1 MKQSTKQRKAAA
13 RYIPEAIGQDLFTQR
28 LVEVVASGKA
38 AFDTLSFELGR
49 TLAEAIMYM
58 DREQVSGPDYLPTN
72 SDVQKWASQ
81 PGSVYIGDQKV
92 KVERP
97 RLRGPEGEIQLKS
110 YQKLKERGQF
120 SEELLASVL
129 SGISGRRYKETVKE
143 AAHAFGVSKSSVS
156 RHIVAATAKKL
167 KEFEERDLSDFIPF
181 AVFLDTVHRGGK
193 AFIVAMGISHEGFKR
208 NLGFWEGATEN
219 NEICKE
225 LLASLEKRGL
235 PLSKEV
241 IFITDGGKGIIK
253 ALREKYGKY
262 LIHQRCTIHKDR
274 NIQKH
279 LPKKYRKQAHI
290 RFTQAI
296 ALTKYEDAKSELVK
310 FSEWLIGINASA
322 ANSLNEAIEEILTVH
337 RLKVPPLLRKTLHST
352 NPIESMFSI
361 VRDSE
366 KNIKR
371 YRNSKMAQR
380 WLGSILIHGE
390 KKFRRVKGFLQIN
403 TVFGEIQRQQKKL
416 DEKMRTACQGSFLF
430 SVRFTR

>member
-13 RYIPEAIGQDLFTQR
+13 RHIPEAIGQDLFTQR
-28 LVEVVASGKA
+28 LVSVVAEGKT

-58 DREQVSGPDYLPTN
+58 DREQVSGPDYFPTN
-72 SDVQKWASQ
+72 PTIQKWASQ

-97 RLRGPEGEIQLKS
+97 RIRGSEGEVQLKS
-110 YQKLKERGQF
+110 YQNLKEKGQF
-120 SEELLASVL
+120 SEEMLASVL
-129 SGISGRRYKETVKE
+129 SGISGRRYQETVEE
-143 AAHAFGVSKSSVS
+143 AASAFGVSKSSVS
-156 RHIVAATAKKL
+156 RHIVAATTKKL
-167 KEFEERDLSDFIPF
+167 KEFENRDLSDFIPF
-181 AVFLDTVHRGGK
+181 AIFLDTVHRGGK
-193 AFIVAMGISHEGFKR
+193 AFIVALGISLEGHKR

-235 PLSKEV
+235 PLSKQAV
-241 IFITDGGKGIIK
+241 FVTDGGKGIIK
-253 ALREKYGKY
+253 ALKEKYGKH
-262 LIHQRCTIHKDR
+262 LVHQRCTLHKDR

-279 LPKKYRKQAHI
+279 LPKKYRKQAHL

-296 ALTKYEDAKSELVK
+296 ALTKYKDAKEELLK
-310 FSEWLIGINASA
+310 FGEWLSEINASA
-322 ANSLNEAIEEILTVH
+322 ATSLNEAIEEILTVH

-371 YRNSKMAQR
+371 YRDSKMAQR
-380 WLGSILIHGE
+380 WLGSILLHGE
-390 KKFRRVKGFLQIN
+390 KKFRRVKGFLQI
-403 TVFGEIQRQQKKL
+403 TSVVDEIEIQQKKL
-416 DEKMRTACQGSFLF
+416 DEKMSAA
-430 SVRFTR
+430 

>member
-13 RYIPEAIGQDLFTQR
+13 RHIPEAIGQDLFTQR
-28 LVEVVASGKA
+28 LVSVVAEGKA
-38 AFDTLSFELGR
+38 AFDTLSFDLGR

-58 DREQVSGPDYLPTN
+58 DREQVSGPDYQPRDPTI
-72 SDVQKWASQ
+72 QKWASQ
-81 PGSVYIGDQKV
+81 QGSVYIGDQKV

-97 RLRGPEGEIQLKS
+97 RIRGPEGEIQLKS
-110 YQKLKERGQF
+110 YRKLKEKGQF
-120 SEELLASVL
+120 SDELLASVL
-129 SGISGRRYKETVKE
+129 SGISGRRYQETVEE
-143 AAHAFGVSKSSVS
+143 AASAFGVSKSSVS

-167 KEFEERDLSDFIPF
+167 KEFEERDLTNFVPF
-181 AVFLDTVHRGGK
+181 AIFLDTVHRGGK
-193 AFIVAMGISHEGFKR
+193 AFIVALGINLEGHKQ

-225 LLASLEKRGL
+225 LLAALEKRGL
-235 PLSKEV
+235 PLSRKV
-241 IFITDGGKGIIK
+241 VFVTDGGKGIIK
-253 ALREKYGKY
+253 ALKAKYGKH
-262 LIHQRCTIHKDR
+262 LIHQRCTLHKDR

-296 ALTKYEDAKSELVK
+296 ALTKYKDAKEELLK
-310 FSEWLIGINASA
+310 FGEWLSEINASA

-352 NPIESMFSI
+352 NPIESMFSM

-380 WLGSILIHGE
+380 WLGSILLHSE
-390 KKFRRVKGFLQIN
+390 KKFRRVKGFLQIG
-403 TVFGEIQRQQKKL
+403 TVIEEIQRQQKEL
-416 DEKMRTACQGSFLF
+416 DEKTSAA
-430 SVRFTR
+430 

>member
-1 MKQSTKQRKAAA
+1 MKQSTKRRKAAA
-13 RYIPEAIGQDLFTQR
+13 RHIPEAIGQDLFTQR
-28 LVEVVASGKA
+28 LVSVVSEGKA

-58 DREQVSGPDYLPTN
+58 DREQVSGPDYWPIDPTI
-72 SDVQKWASQ
+72 QKWASQ

-97 RLRGPEGEIQLKS
+97 RIRGPEGEIKLKS
-110 YQKLKERGQF
+110 YQKLKEKGQF
-120 SEELLASVL
+120 SDELLASVL
-129 SGISGRRYKETVKE
+129 SGISGRRYQETVEE
-143 AAHAFGVSKSSVS
+143 AASAFGVSKSSVS

-181 AVFLDTVHRGGK
+181 AIFLDTVHRGGK
-193 AFIVAMGISHEGFKR
+193 AFIVALGISLEGHKR

-235 PLSKEV
+235 PLSERV
-241 IFITDGGKGIIK
+241 VFVTDGGKGIIK
-253 ALREKYGKY
+253 ALKAKYGKH
-262 LIHQRCTIHKDR
+262 LVHQRCTLHKDR

-279 LPKKYRKQAHI
+279 LPKKYRKQVHI
-290 RFTQAI
+290 RFTQAV
-296 ALTKYEDAKSELVK
+296 ALTQYKDAKEELLKLGKWLSE
-310 FSEWLIGINASA
+310 INASA

-352 NPIESMFSI
+352 NPIESMFSM

-380 WLGSILIHGE
+380 WLGSILLHSE
-390 KKFRRVKGFLQIN
+390 KKFRRVKGFLQID
-403 TVFGEIQRQQKKL
+403 TVIEEIQRQQKEL
-416 DEKMRTACQGSFLF
+416 DEKMGAA
-430 SVRFTR
+430 

>member
-13 RYIPEAIGQDLFTQR
+13 RHIPEAIGQDLFTQR
-28 LVEVVASGKA
+28 LLSVVTEGKA

-58 DREQVSGPDYLPTN
+58 DRAQLAGPDYLPT
-72 SDVQKWASQ
+72 DPAIQKWASQ

-97 RLRGPEGEIQLKS
+97 RVRGAEGEIQLQS
-110 YQKLKERGQF
+110 YQKLKEKGQF
-120 SEELLASVL
+120 SEELLASIL
-129 SGISGRRYKETVKE
+129 SGISGRRYQETVEE
-143 AAHAFGVSKSSVS
+143 AASAFGVSKSSVS

-167 KEFEERDLSDFIPF
+167 KEFENRDLSDFVPF
-181 AVFLDTVHRGGK
+181 AIFLDTVHRGGK
-193 AFIVAMGISHEGFKR
+193 AFIVALGISLEGHKR

-225 LLASLEKRGL
+225 LMADLEKRGL
-235 PLSKEV
+235 PLSKKV

-253 ALREKYGKY
+253 ALRATYGKH

-279 LPKKYRKQAHI
+279 LPKKYRKQAHN

-296 ALTKYEDAKSELVK
+296 TLTKYKDAKEELLK
-310 FSEWLIGINASA
+310 FGKWLAEINASA
-322 ANSLNEAIEEILTVH
+322 AHSLNEAIEEILTVH

-371 YRNSKMAQR
+371 YRDSKMAQR
-380 WLGSILIHGE
+380 WLGSILLHGE
-390 KKFRRVKGFLQIN
+390 KRFRRVKGFLQI
-403 TVFGEIQRQQKKL
+403 TAVVDEIEKQQKEL
-416 DEKMRTACQGSFLF
+416 DEKMGAA
-430 SVRFTR
+430 

>member
-1 MKQSTKQRKAAA
+1 MKQSTKRRKAAA
-13 RYIPEAIGQDLFTQR
+13 RHIPQAIGQDLFTQR
-28 LVEVVASGKA
+28 LVSVVAEGKA

-58 DREQVSGPDYLPTN
+58 DREQISGPDYLPTD
-72 SDVQKWASQ
+72 STIKKWASQ
-81 PGSVYIGDQKV
+81 RGSVYIGDQKV

-97 RLRGPEGEIQLKS
+97 RVRGPEGEIQLKS
-110 YQKLKERGQF
+110 YQKLREKGQF
-120 SEELLASVL
+120 SDELLASVL
-129 SGISGRRYKETVKE
+129 SGISGRRYQETVEE
-143 AAHAFGVSKSSVS
+143 AANAFGVSKSSVS

-167 KEFEERDLSDFIPF
+167 KEFEERDLSDFAPF
-181 AVFLDTVHRGGK
+181 AIFLDTVHRGGK
-193 AFIVAMGISHEGFKR
+193 AFIVALGISLEGHKR

-235 PLSKEV
+235 PLSRRV
-241 IFITDGGKGIIK
+241 VFVTDGGKGIIK
-253 ALREKYGKY
+253 ALNAKYGKH
-262 LIHQRCTIHKDR
+262 LIHQRCTLHKDR

-296 ALTKYEDAKSELVK
+296 ALTKYKDAKEELLK
-310 FSEWLIGINASA
+310 FGEWLTEINASA

-380 WLGSILIHGE
+380 WLGSILLHSE
-390 KKFRRVKGFLQIN
+390 KKFRKVKGFLQIDA
-403 TVFGEIQRQQKKL
+403 VIEEIQRQQKEL
-416 DEKMRTACQGSFLF
+416 DEKTSAA
-430 SVRFTR
+430 